1 MFPVLAAIAP
11 LAQLDRA
18 SGYEPG
24 GRRFESCR
32 ARHINYVSYSLYM
45 SYKNT
50 SSRRIRFYQQGKP
63 GTSGTRR
70 DDQHPGAWRHVEG
83 VRNTEG

>member
-1 MFPVLAAIAP
+1 MYNRKFFAP

-32 ARHINYVSYSLYM
+32 ARQPSLAAKPFASFGLASQLFLENLTLSIVAVS
-45 SYKNT
+45 
-50 SSRRIRFYQQGKP
+50 G
-63 GTSGTRR
+63 G
-70 DDQHPGAWRHVEG
+70 
-83 VRNTEG
+83 